1 LNFGE
6 VILNFGEVILN
17 FDETLKVDTKVTMEL
32 IKNND
37 FGLRRNVTY
46 EH

>member
-6 VILNFGEVILN
+6 VSLNFGEA
-17 FDETLKVDTKVTMEL
+17 LKVDTKVTMEL
-32 IKNND
+32 IENKD
-37 FGLRRNVTY
+37 FGLRRNVKY

>member
-1 LNFGE
+1 
-6 VILNFGEVILN
+6 LNFGEVILN

-32 IKNND
+32 IENND

>member
-6 VILNFGEVILN
+6 VDLNFGEP
-17 FDETLKVDTKVTMEL
+17 LKVDTKVTMEL
-32 IKNND
+32 IENND
-37 FGLRRNVTY
+37 FGLRRNVKY